1 MKHFKK
7 LTHNNT
13 LFISVV
19 LVLIAIFS
27 LIFCLFL
34 YFYNNKQDI
43 KNATLILSYSDN
55 SSDLVVDN
63 SMPITDVVG
72 KQLTFTPNQ
81 TKYGYSEFTVSAN
94 FDGMKS
100 IDYEIYAIQTG
111 VSLELPSDYVKVYL
125 TDGHN
130 DLPFDDYRDK
140 IPTYHDL
147 KVARTNPAG
156 KKIYSGTL
164 KENEVKTFRLC
175 MWLADTYPITTEIR
189 NFKVNLYVRIMD

>member
-1 MKHFKK
+1 MKHLKK

-100 IDYEIYAIQTG
+100 IDYEIYAI
-111 VSLELPSDYVKVYL
+111 
-125 TDGHN
+125 
-130 DLPFDDYRDK
+130 
-140 IPTYHDL
+140 
-147 KVARTNPAG
+147 
-156 KKIYSGTL
+156 
-164 KENEVKTFRLC
+164 
-175 MWLADTYPITTEIR
+175 
-189 NFKVNLYVRIMD
+189 